1 MTPSYTPLGTSF
13 LFNTMR
19 VNIQI
24 LKENLDYCLEK
35 VFFTSATFY
44 MNYDLKVA
52 NSYSKKF
59 GGEYVPRFKTII
71 IQKDESECFDL
82 IFATAIHE
90 LAHHV
95 CFIKNGNL
103 THNDEFYSIQRQLLY
118 ASFELRYINPYRLA
132 LAEEF
137 LSRYSERKRIKKE
150 CVTYTDFKRVR
161 PIYQIEF
168 TYFKHK
174 SKGFKYSNV
183 CSCWYRFIKVKQ
195 EEEKKPYRIREK
207 LK

>member
-1 MTPSYTPLGTSF
+1 
-13 LFNTMR
+13 MR
-19 VNIQI
+19 INVQV

-44 MNYDLKVA
+44 MNYDLKIV
-52 NSYSKKF
+52 NPYSKKF

-71 IQKDESECFDL
+71 VQKDESECFDL

-90 LAHHV
+90 LTHHV
-95 CFIKNGNL
+95 CFLKDGNL
-103 THNDEFYSIQRQLLY
+103 SHDETFYSVQRQLLY
-118 ASFELRYINPYRLA
+118 ASFELRYVSPYRLA
-132 LAEEF
+132 LAEEH

-150 CVTYTDFKRVR
+150 CINYTNLIKVK

-183 CSCWYRFIKVKQ
+183 CGCWYRFIKIKD
-195 EEEKKPYRIREK
+195 EEKKSSYRIREIVK
-207 LK
+207 